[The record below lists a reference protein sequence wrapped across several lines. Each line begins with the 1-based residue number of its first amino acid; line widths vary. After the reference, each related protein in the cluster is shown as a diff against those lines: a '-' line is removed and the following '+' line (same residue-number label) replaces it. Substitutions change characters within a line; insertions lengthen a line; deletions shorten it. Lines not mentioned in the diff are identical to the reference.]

1 MEILELFKDGNWI
14 DNEDSQLACNAERI
28 IKQLESCFNEAL
40 VSLILFD
47 REKEKFSDTT
57 KLKKEWSEDREKKI
71 QIQASIE
78 HEFDLSVFVN
88 HDKLSRKVESIF
100 NQEKLNEGT
109 LPSFLQNSL
118 PFIYAKSFLYS
129 LDTIEK
135 LINTLSNQISDSAEL
150 SAIKGLMSENFPD
163 LLHVRDSSHH
173 IEDRV
178 LGKHRKK
185 VIELQPIDSDGI
197 KTDGGVLVLSHLSGS
212 SFSCTMF
219 DGHLGKVDVT
229 RETLN
234 IVRDIIQ
241 RIINSFKWK

>member
-14 DNEDSQLACNAERI
+14 DNEDSQLACNVERI
-28 IKQLESCFNEAL
+28 IEQLESCFNEAL

-47 REKEKFSDTT
+47 REKEKLLDAT
-57 KLKKEWSEDREKKI
+57 KSKKERLEDREKRIKI
-71 QIQASIE
+71 RASIE
-78 HEFDLSVFVN
+78 HEYDLSVFGN
-88 HDKLSRKVESIF
+88 YDKLSRKVKSIL
-100 NQEKLNEGT
+100 NQEKLNEGK
-109 LPSFLQNSL
+109 LPNFLQNRLS
-118 PFIYAKSFLYS
+118 FVYAKSFLYS

-135 LINTLSNQISDSAEL
+135 LINTLSNQIGDSAEI
-150 SAIKGLMSENFPD
+150 SKIKSMMGEKFPN
-163 LLHVRDSSHH
+163 LRHVRDSSHH

-185 VIELQPIDSDGI
+185 VIELQPINSDGI
-197 KTDGGVLVLSHLSGS
+197 KTNGGVLVLSHLSGS
-212 SFSCTMF
+212 SFSCTMC

-241 RIINSFKWK
+241 RIIDSFKWK

>member
-14 DNEDSQLACNAERI
+14 DNEDSQLACNVGRI
-28 IKQLESCFNEAL
+28 IEQLESCFNEAL

-47 REKEKFSDTT
+47 REKEKILDTT
-57 KLKKEWSEDREKKI
+57 KLEKEWLEDREKRI
-71 QIQASIE
+71 QIQASIK
-78 HEFDLSVFVN
+78 HEFDLSVFGN
-88 HDKLSRKVESIF
+88 YDKLSRKVESIL
-100 NQEKLNEGT
+100 NQEKLTEGK
-109 LPSFLQNSL
+109 LPSFLQKRLS
-118 PFIYAKSFLYS
+118 FIYAKSFLYS
-129 LDTIEK
+129 LDTIAK
-135 LINTLSNQISDSAEL
+135 LINTLSDQIVDSTEV
-150 SAIKGLMSENFPD
+150 SKIKSMMGEKFPD

-185 VIELQPIDSDGI
+185 IIELQSIDSDGI
-197 KTDGGVLVLSHLSGS
+197 KTGGGVLVLSHLSGS
-212 SFSCTMF
+212 SFSCTMY

-241 RIINSFKWK
+241 RVIDSFKWK